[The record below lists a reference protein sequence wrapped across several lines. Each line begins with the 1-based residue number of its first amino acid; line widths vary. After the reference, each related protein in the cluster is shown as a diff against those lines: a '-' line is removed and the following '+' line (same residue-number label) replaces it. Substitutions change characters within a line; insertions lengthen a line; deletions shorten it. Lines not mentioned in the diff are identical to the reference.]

1 MNTTK
6 RTELYD
12 HKNPPRATLA
22 VDSAE
27 VEPLCPMTR
36 KTCMARRCPLWDE
49 DYHVCAMSPVSLYN
63 QIRDALTDAVV
74 EIKRAYGDD
83 LK

>member
-1 MNTTK
+1 MSN
-6 RTELYD
+6 
-12 HKNPPRATLA
+12 LA

-36 KTCMARRCPLWDE
+36 QTCMARRCLLWDE
-49 DYHVCAMSPVSLYN
+49 DYHVCGMTPVSRYN
-63 QIRDALTDAVV
+63 QTRDAVTDAAV
-74 EIKRAYGDD
+74 EIMKAYGDD

>member
-1 MNTTK
+1 MC
-6 RTELYD
+6 D
-12 HKNPPRATLA
+12 PKNPPRATLA

-36 KTCMARRCPLWDE
+36 QTCMARRCPLWDE
-49 DYHVCAMSPVSLYN
+49 DYHVCAMSPASLYN